1 MAPAS
6 SRLLGA
12 VLLPKCANATP
23 FVNRAV
29 LSAHLRRSSTP
40 CHAYSVPT
48 MPYARRDPLGQLL
61 SLHRK
66 AEPEA
71 QEHLADD
78 APEVL
83 TFLAHPSHEP
93 SADRFSEL
101 DADFVR
107 VLEDLVDTLVARNVI
122 NLTDLPLRARDK
134 LYQRKGHRRET
145 ALSQLNLLGET
156 SGPGYADIPMGY
168 LPPN

>member
-1 MAPAS
+1 
-6 SRLLGA
+6 
-12 VLLPKCANATP
+12 
-23 FVNRAV
+23 
-29 LSAHLRRSSTP
+29 
-40 CHAYSVPT
+40 
-48 MPYARRDPLGQLL
+48 MPYARRDPFGQVL
-61 SLHRK
+61 SLHRQ
-66 AEPEA
+66 AEPDA
-71 QEHLADD
+71 QEFLADD

-83 TFLAHPSHEP
+83 AFLGPP
-93 SADRFSEL
+93 SADASGDRFSEL

-134 LYQRKGHRRET
+134 LYQRKGHRRES

-156 SGPGYADIPMGY
+156 NGLGYADIPVGY

>member
-1 MAPAS
+1 
-6 SRLLGA
+6 
-12 VLLPKCANATP
+12 
-23 FVNRAV
+23 
-29 LSAHLRRSSTP
+29 
-40 CHAYSVPT
+40 
-48 MPYARRDPLGQLL
+48 MPYARRDPFGQVL

-66 AEPEA
+66 AEPDA
-71 QEHLADD
+71 QEFLADD

-83 TFLAHPSHEP
+83 AFLGQP
-93 SADRFSEL
+93 SADATGDRFSEL

-134 LYQRKGHRRET
+134 LYQRKGHRRES

-156 SGPGYADIPMGY
+156 SGLGYADIPVGY

>member
-1 MAPAS
+1 
-6 SRLLGA
+6 
-12 VLLPKCANATP
+12 
-23 FVNRAV
+23 
-29 LSAHLRRSSTP
+29 
-40 CHAYSVPT
+40 

-61 SLHRK
+61 SLHRQ
-66 AEPEA
+66 AEADAHEY
-71 QEHLADD
+71 LADD
-78 APEVL
+78 APDVL
-83 TFLAHPSHEP
+83 SFLGHPVSEQ
-93 SADRFSEL
+93 AAERFSEL

-145 ALSQLNLLGET
+145 VLSQLNLLGET
-156 SGPGYADIPMGY
+156 SGLGYADLPVGY

>member
-1 MAPAS
+1 
-6 SRLLGA
+6 
-12 VLLPKCANATP
+12 
-23 FVNRAV
+23 
-29 LSAHLRRSSTP
+29 
-40 CHAYSVPT
+40 
-48 MPYARRDPLGQLL
+48 MPYARRDPFGQVL

-66 AEPEA
+66 AEPDA
-71 QEHLADD
+71 QEFLADD

-83 TFLAHPSHEP
+83 AFLGPP
-93 SADRFSEL
+93 GADRFSEL

-134 LYQRKGHRRET
+134 LYQRKGHRRES

-156 SGPGYADIPMGY
+156 TGLGYADIPVGY

>member
-1 MAPAS
+1 
-6 SRLLGA
+6 
-12 VLLPKCANATP
+12 
-23 FVNRAV
+23 
-29 LSAHLRRSSTP
+29 
-40 CHAYSVPT
+40 
-48 MPYARRDPLGQLL
+48 MPYARRDTLGQLL

-66 AEPEA
+66 AEPDA

-78 APEVL
+78 APEVAS
-83 TFLAHPSHEP
+83 FLGQAVSEQ
-93 SADRFSEL
+93 AAERFSEL

-156 SGPGYADIPMGY
+156 SALGYADIPMGY

>member
-1 MAPAS
+1 
-6 SRLLGA
+6 
-12 VLLPKCANATP
+12 
-23 FVNRAV
+23 
-29 LSAHLRRSSTP
+29 
-40 CHAYSVPT
+40 
-48 MPYARRDPLGQLL
+48 MPYARRDIFGQLL
-61 SLHRK
+61 SLHRQP
-66 AEPEA
+66 EPDA
-71 QEHLADD
+71 QEQLPDD

-83 TFLAHPSHEP
+83 SFLGRPHTVAAGDRWSEP
-93 SADRFSEL
+93 EAAGNRLSEPEAAGDRFTEL

-145 ALSQLNLLGET
+145 SLSKLNLLGET
-156 SGPGYADIPMGY
+156 TGLGYADIPVGY

>member
-1 MAPAS
+1 
-6 SRLLGA
+6 
-12 VLLPKCANATP
+12 
-23 FVNRAV
+23 
-29 LSAHLRRSSTP
+29 
-40 CHAYSVPT
+40 

-61 SLHRK
+61 SLHRQ
-66 AEPEA
+66 AEADAHEY
-71 QEHLADD
+71 LADE

-83 TFLAHPSHEP
+83 SFLGQP
-93 SADRFSEL
+93 SADGTGDRFSEL

-107 VLEDLVDTLVARNVI
+107 VLEDLVDALVARNVI

-145 ALSQLNLLGET
+145 ALSKLNLLGET
-156 SGPGYADIPMGY
+156 TGLGYADLPVSY

>member
-1 MAPAS
+1 
-6 SRLLGA
+6 
-12 VLLPKCANATP
+12 
-23 FVNRAV
+23 
-29 LSAHLRRSSTP
+29 
-40 CHAYSVPT
+40 
-48 MPYARRDPLGQLL
+48 MPYARRDTFGQLL
-61 SLHRK
+61 SLHRQ
-66 AEPEA
+66 PEADA
-71 QEHLADD
+71 QEHLPDD

-83 TFLAHPSHEP
+83 SFLGQPHADASGGRNIEP
-93 SADRFSEL
+93 AASGGRNTEQDAAGDRYTEL

-145 ALSQLNLLGET
+145 SLSKLNLLGET
-156 SGPGYADIPMGY
+156 TGLGYADIPVGY

>member
-1 MAPAS
+1 
-6 SRLLGA
+6 
-12 VLLPKCANATP
+12 
-23 FVNRAV
+23 
-29 LSAHLRRSSTP
+29 
-40 CHAYSVPT
+40 

-61 SLHRK
+61 SLHRQ
-66 AEPEA
+66 AESEA
-71 QEHLADD
+71 QEYLADD

-83 TFLAHPSHEP
+83 AFVGQP
-93 SADRFSEL
+93 SADGSGDRFSEL

-134 LYQRKGHRRET
+134 LYQRKGHRRESS
-145 ALSQLNLLGET
+145 LSKLNLLGET
-156 SGPGYADIPMGY
+156 TALGYAELPVSY

>member
-1 MAPAS
+1 
-6 SRLLGA
+6 
-12 VLLPKCANATP
+12 
-23 FVNRAV
+23 
-29 LSAHLRRSSTP
+29 
-40 CHAYSVPT
+40 
-48 MPYARRDPLGQLL
+48 MPYARRDPFGQLL

-66 AEPEA
+66 AEPDA
-71 QEHLADD
+71 QEYLADN

-83 TFLAHPSHEP
+83 AFLGPPNAARLADAS
-93 SADRFSEL
+93 SDRFDEL

-156 SGPGYADIPMGY
+156 TGLGYADIPVGY

>member
-1 MAPAS
+1 
-6 SRLLGA
+6 
-12 VLLPKCANATP
+12 
-23 FVNRAV
+23 
-29 LSAHLRRSSTP
+29 
-40 CHAYSVPT
+40 
-48 MPYARRDPLGQLL
+48 MPYARRDPSGQLL
-61 SLHRK
+61 SLHRQTE
-66 AEPEA
+66 AEAIEY
-71 QEHLADD
+71 LAND

-83 TFLAHPSHEP
+83 SFLGQPSADGA
-93 SADRFSEL
+93 ADRFSEL

-145 ALSQLNLLGET
+145 SLSQLNLLGET
-156 SGPGYADIPMGY
+156 SGLGYADIPVGY

>member
-1 MAPAS
+1 
-6 SRLLGA
+6 
-12 VLLPKCANATP
+12 
-23 FVNRAV
+23 
-29 LSAHLRRSSTP
+29 
-40 CHAYSVPT
+40 

-61 SLHRK
+61 SLHRQ
-66 AEPEA
+66 AEPDA
-71 QEHLADD
+71 QEYLSDD

-83 TFLAHPSHEP
+83 AFLGHD
-93 SADRFSEL
+93 ADSRFTEL

-107 VLEDLVDTLVARNVI
+107 VLEDLVDALVARNVI

-145 ALSQLNLLGET
+145 ALSKLNLLGET
-156 SGPGYADIPMGY
+156 TGAGYADIPTAY